1 MDSATNATKP
11 GGFWKRLKPLLP
23 SSGPDNSDE
32 TCIIDD
38 GVVVNEPSNLFNEYF
53 STPALSQDALDLSL
67 EEFSNHPSITSI
79 SSQNFNLAFSFQPV
93 RAEYIGKL
101 LIELRIYKSCGPD
114 NIPPKILKLS
124 APTIKEPLTKLINYY
139 ITESS
144 WPLDWKRSHIT
155 PVYRK
160 DDALSVKNHRP
171 ISILSAIPKLL
182 EKVMYD
188 QLYDV
193 FKSKCSLNMS
203 GFLRGHSC
211 CTALLKMV
219 DDWILA
225 LDFKEITGSIA
236 IDLSKA
242 FDSIC
247 HNLLLAKLRAY
258 GLNDDA
264 IAFLQSYLTDR
275 QQKVKFHGK
284 FSEWC
289 PVKCDV
295 PQGNLLGPLL
305 FNIFL
310 NDLNFVDK
318 SHLCIYMLMIIQP
331 MHLIVTSSP

>member
-1 MDSATNATKP
+1 M
-11 GGFWKRLKPLLP
+11 
-23 SSGPDNSDE
+23 
-32 TCIIDD
+32 
-38 GVVVNEPSNLFNEYF
+38 
-53 STPALSQDALDLSL
+53 DLSL
-67 EEFSNHPSITSI
+67 EDFSNHPSITSI

-93 RAEYIGKL
+93 SVEYIGKL
-101 LIELRIYKSCGPD
+101 LSELRINKSCGPD

-124 APTIKEPLTKLINYY
+124 VPTIKEPLTKLINYC

-155 PVYRK
+155 PVYKK
-160 DDALSVKNHRP
+160 DDASSVKNYKP

-182 EKVMYD
+182 ERVMYD

-193 FKSKCSLNMS
+193 FKSKFSLNMS

-219 DDWILA
+219 DDWRLA
-225 LDFKEITGSIA
+225 LDSKKITGSTA

-258 GLNDDA
+258 GHNDDA
-264 IAFLQSYLTDR
+264 IAFLQSYLIDR
-275 QQKVKFHGK
+275 QQRVKFHGK

-289 PVKCDV
+289 PVKCGV
-295 PQGNLLGPLL
+295 PQGSLLGPLL

-310 NDLNFVDK
+310 NDLNFAGQISSLRLYADDTTTYASDLNIIALEISLNQDLNILVTWF
-318 SHLCIYMLMIIQP
+318 SQNYMTVNSIKLKVCYLAVTP
-331 MHLIVTSSP
+331 MYPNFLLVILRLIWQTLLKFLG